1 MVIKTIYFRVLTLAA
16 SSEEEK
22 DKWLEDITEAIDF
35 SKNLPNDEKIS
46 YLSLKSCSKFWNIL
60 KLITL
65 CELEII
71 HRRCMKKNKLIPPS

>member
-46 YLSLKSCSKFWNIL
+46 YLSLKSCSKF
-60 KLITL
+60 
-65 CELEII
+65 
-71 HRRCMKKNKLIPPS
+71 